1 MSQKS
6 LIVVESPSKAR
17 TIEQY
22 LDGEFEVI
30 ACVGHVKDLP
40 SSKLGIDVKNDFQM
54 TLDVLPNRKDFIK
67 ELRKKSLAANKV
79 FIASDP
85 DREGEAIA
93 AHLASEV
100 PDEKLQRVEFTE
112 ITKVGVHEGM
122 SNSRDLDGNMIN
134 AQKTRRIIDRLVGY
148 KVSPVLWA
156 TLQKNMN
163 FVNTTL
169 SAGRVQSACVKIVI
183 ERDRKRQKYKKTE
196 YYDLK
201 IKLNK
206 KDLDS
211 PFEATLNKVKEGK
224 IASSNDF
231 DSNTGTLKNKDAI
244 ILNEKEAKGLVA
256 QLKKGK
262 WLVKSVDEKPRTSN
276 PKPPFTTSTLQQE
289 AARKLRFS
297 AKNTM
302 RVAQQLYENGFITY
316 MRTDSTHL
324 SNEAVKGSRDII
336 SKLFG
341 NDYIPKSPNNYET
354 NVKNA
359 QEAHEAIRP
368 AHKLFKSVDAVSEKL
383 GKDAGNLYDLI
394 WKRTIA
400 SQMLPAKLKQTSVII
415 SNTDTDFRASGQ
427 IIVFP
432 GYMKIYVE
440 GKDNPDAE
448 LANKEKLL
456 PAIVVSEQLIC
467 SEIVSQIHK
476 TKPPARFT
484 EASLVKEM
492 EMNGIG
498 RPSTFASI
506 LDTIVRRGYVEK
518 TKSNLSPTYLGL
530 AITQLLENHF
540 TTLVDKDFTAKM
552 ENELDAISRGELE
565 PIPFMENFY
574 FGNKKHLGLEKM
586 LEEKVDIG
594 KACTIPLPIGYD
606 DIVEARIGKFGPY
619 LRKEEDTRSIP
630 QNIFVGDLTDDIIDS
645 LFRDQREDAVLGKDP
660 ESKEDIL
667 LKKGPYGHY
676 VQLGETTKRKA
687 IPKGIEV
694 DSVDL
699 EVAIKLI
706 SLPRVVGK
714 HPDTGIDITAD
725 YGRYGPYLKMD
736 KSNARLIGP
745 ATPLTVT
752 VDEAV
757 VLLSKSK
764 KGSSELKTL
773 GKHPDTGEELVLK
786 EGRYGPYISDGK
798 LNAALKSGNDPNSIT
813 LEEAVE
819 LLSKSKKG
827 SSELKTLGKH
837 PDTGEELVLK
847 EGRYGPYISDGKLN
861 AALRSGNDP
870 DSITLEEAVKL
881 INLKRAAPKRK
892 KPRKKRRKKK

>member
-1 MSQKS
+1 MNQKS
-6 LIVVESPSKAR
+6 LIIVESPSKAR

-22 LDGEFEVI
+22 LDGEFEVV

-40 SSKLGIDVKNDFQM
+40 SSKLGIDIENNFEM

-67 ELRKKSLAANKV
+67 ELRKKSKSAKKV

-112 ITKVGVHEGM
+112 ITKAGVTEGM
-122 SNSRDLDGNMIN
+122 NNSRDLDSNMIN

-169 SAGRVQSACVKIVI
+169 SAGRVQSACVKMII

-196 YYDLK
+196 YFSLK
-201 IKLNK
+201 VELKKENSDSAFEASLNK
-206 KDLDS
+206 IGDK
-211 PFEATLNKVKEGK
+211 K
-224 IASSNDF
+224 IVSSNDF
-231 DSNTGTLKNKDAI
+231 DSNTGSLKNKDVI
-244 ILNEKEAKGLVA
+244 ILNEKEAKDLLSKLDSGNWVV
-256 QLKKGK
+256 KKI
-262 WLVKSVDEKPRTSN
+262 DEKPRTSN

-324 SNEAVKGSRDII
+324 SNEAVRGSRDIV
-336 SKLFG
+336 STLFG
-341 NDYIPKSPNNYET
+341 KDYLPNSPNNYET

-368 AHKLFKSVDAVSEKL
+368 AHKIFKSIDTVSKKL

-415 SNTDTDFRASGQ
+415 SNADTDFRASGQ
-427 IIVFP
+427 TIVFP

-440 GKDNPDAE
+440 GKDNPEAE
-448 LANKEKLL
+448 LANKEKIL
-456 PAIVVSEQLIC
+456 PEMSEN
-467 SEIVSQIHK
+467 EILMCNQISSQSHQ

-492 EMNGIG
+492 ENNGIG

-540 TTLVDKDFTAKM
+540 STLVDRDFTAKM

-565 PIPFMENFY
+565 PIPFMNDFY
-574 FGNKKHLGLEKM
+574 FGNDAHLGLEKM

-606 DIVEARIGKFGPY
+606 DTVEARIGKFGPY

-630 QNIFVGDLTDDIIDS
+630 QDIYIGDLTDDIIDS
-645 LFRDQREDAVLGKDP
+645 LFKDQRKDATLGKDP
-660 ESKEDIL
+660 KTKEDIL

-676 VQLGETTKRKA
+676 VQLGESTKRKA
-687 IPKGIEV
+687 IPKGTDIE
-694 DSVDL
+694 SVDL
-699 EVAIKLI
+699 DLAVKLL
-706 SLPRVVGK
+706 SLPRTVGE
-714 HPDTGIDITAD
+714 HPETGVSITAD

-752 VDEAV
+752 LDEAV
-757 VLLSKSK
+757 EILSKSK
-764 KGSSELKTL
+764 RGSSELKTL

-798 LNAALKSGNDPNSIT
+798 VNAALKSDNDPNSIT
-813 LEEAVE
+813 LEEATE
-819 LLSKSKKG
+819 
-827 SSELKTLGKH
+827 
-837 PDTGEELVLK
+837 
-847 EGRYGPYISDGKLN
+847 
-861 AALRSGNDP
+861 
-870 DSITLEEAVKL
+870 L
-881 INLKRAAPKRK
+881 INLKRAAPKR
-892 KPRKKRRKKK
+892 PRKKRRKKK

>member
-40 SSKLGIDVKNDFQM
+40 SSKLGIDVENDFQM

-67 ELRKKSLAANKV
+67 ELRKKSLAAKKV

-112 ITKVGVHEGM
+112 ITKAGVHEGM
-122 SNSRDLDGNMIN
+122 SNSRDLDENMIN

-201 IKLNK
+201 VKLNK
-206 KDLDS
+206 EDS
-211 PFEATLNKVKEGK
+211 DSTFEATLNKVKGGK
-224 IASSNDF
+224 IVSSNDF
-231 DSNTGTLKNKDAI
+231 DSDTGTLKNKEAI
-244 ILNEKEAKGLVA
+244 ILNEKEAKVLVA

-262 WLVKSVDEKPRTSN
+262 WLVKSIDEKPRTSN

-324 SNEAVKGSRDII
+324 SNEAVKGSRDIV

-341 NDYIPKSPNNYET
+341 NDYLPKSPNNYET

-415 SNTDTDFRASGQ
+415 SNADTDFRASGQ

-456 PAIVVSEQLIC
+456 PAIVVNEELIC

-594 KACTIPLPIGYD
+594 KACTIPLPTGYD
-606 DIVEARIGKFGPY
+606 DVVEARIGKFGPY

-645 LFRDQREDAVLGKDP
+645 LFKDQREDAVLGKDP

-687 IPKGIEV
+687 IPKGTEI

-699 EVAIKLI
+699 ELAIKLI

-757 VLLSKSK
+757 
-764 KGSSELKTL
+764 
-773 GKHPDTGEELVLK
+773 
-786 EGRYGPYISDGK
+786 
-798 LNAALKSGNDPNSIT
+798 
-813 LEEAVE
+813 E

-827 SSELKTLGKH
+827 SSELKALGKH

-870 DSITLEEAVKL
+870 NSITLEEAVEL

>member
-1 MSQKS
+1 MNQKS
-6 LIVVESPSKAR
+6 LIIVESPSKAR

-22 LDGEFEVI
+22 LDGEFEVV

-40 SSKLGIDVKNDFQM
+40 PSKLGIDIENNFKM

-67 ELRKKSLAANKV
+67 ELRKKSKAAKKV

-112 ITKVGVHEGM
+112 ITKAGVTEGM
-122 SNSRDLDGNMIN
+122 NNSRDLDSNMIN

-169 SAGRVQSACVKIVI
+169 SAGRVQSACVKIII

-196 YYDLK
+196 YFSLK
-201 IKLNK
+201 VELKKEGSDSVFEAILNK
-206 KDLDS
+206 INDK
-211 PFEATLNKVKEGK
+211 K
-224 IASSNDF
+224 IVSSNDF
-231 DSNTGTLKNKDAI
+231 DSNTGSLKNKNVI
-244 ILNEKEAKGLVA
+244 ILNEKKAKDLLSKLDSGNWVV
-256 QLKKGK
+256 KKI
-262 WLVKSVDEKPRTSN
+262 DEKPRTSN

-324 SNEAVKGSRDII
+324 SDEAVKGSRDIV
-336 SKLFG
+336 SNLFG
-341 NDYIPKSPNNYET
+341 DDFLPNSPNNYET

-368 AHKLFKSVDAVSEKL
+368 AHKIFKSIDTVSKKL
-383 GKDAGNLYDLI
+383 GKDAANLYDLI

-415 SNTDTDFRASGQ
+415 SNADTNFRASGQ
-427 IIVFP
+427 TIVFP

-440 GKDNPDAE
+440 GKDNPEAE
-448 LANKEKLL
+448 LANKEKIL
-456 PAIVVSEQLIC
+456 PEMSENEILMCNQVS
-467 SEIVSQIHK
+467 SQSHQ

-492 EMNGIG
+492 ENNGIG

-540 TTLVDKDFTAKM
+540 STLVDRDFTAKM

-565 PIPFMENFY
+565 PIPFMNDFY
-574 FGNKKHLGLEKM
+574 FGNDAHLGLEKM

-606 DIVEARIGKFGPY
+606 DNVEARIGKFGPY

-630 QNIFVGDLTDDIIDS
+630 QDIYIGDLTDDIIDL
-645 LFRDQREDAVLGKDP
+645 LFKDQRKDATLGIDP
-660 ESKEDIL
+660 KTKEDIL

-676 VQLGETTKRKA
+676 VQLGESIKRKA
-687 IPKGIEV
+687 IPKGTDIE
-694 DSVDL
+694 SVDL
-699 EVAIKLI
+699 DLAVKLL
-706 SLPRVVGK
+706 SLPRTVGK
-714 HPDTGIDITAD
+714 HPETGVSITAD

-736 KSNARLIGP
+736 KSNARLMGP
-745 ATPLTVT
+745 ATPITVT
-752 VDEAV
+752 LDEAV
-757 VLLSKSK
+757 EILGKSK
-764 KGSSELKTL
+764 RGPSELKSL

-798 LNAALKSGNDPNSIT
+798 VNAALKSDNDPNSIT
-813 LEEAVE
+813 LEEATE
-819 LLSKSKKG
+819 
-827 SSELKTLGKH
+827 
-837 PDTGEELVLK
+837 
-847 EGRYGPYISDGKLN
+847 
-861 AALRSGNDP
+861 
-870 DSITLEEAVKL
+870 L
-881 INLKRAAPKRK
+881 INLKRAAPKR
-892 KPRKKRRKKK
+892 PRKKRRKKK

>member
-1 MSQKS
+1 MNQKS

-30 ACVGHVKDLP
+30 ACIGHVKDLP
-40 SSKLGIDVKNDFQM
+40 SSKLGIDVENDFQM

-67 ELRKKSLAANKV
+67 ELRKKSKAAKKV

-112 ITKVGVHEGM
+112 ITRAGVHEGM

-169 SAGRVQSACVKIVI
+169 SAGRVQSACVKMVI

-201 IKLNK
+201 VKLNK
-206 KDLDS
+206 EGSDS

-224 IASSNDF
+224 IVSSNDF
-231 DSNTGTLKNKDAI
+231 DSVTGILKNKDVI
-244 ILNEKEAKGLVA
+244 ILNEKEAKDLIA
-256 QLKKGK
+256 QLKKGE

-341 NDYIPKSPNNYET
+341 NDYLPKSPNNYET

-415 SNTDTDFRASGQ
+415 SNADTDFRASGQ

-456 PAIVVSEQLIC
+456 PAIVVNEELIC

-492 EMNGIG
+492 EINGIG

-540 TTLVDKDFTAKM
+540 TALVDKDFTAKM

-594 KACTIPLPIGYD
+594 KACTIPLPTGYND
-606 DIVEARIGKFGPY
+606 DVEARIGKFGPY
-619 LRKEEDTRSIP
+619 LRKEDDTRSIP

-645 LFRDQREDAVLGKDP
+645 LFKDQREDAVLGKDP

-687 IPKGIEV
+687 IPKGTEV

-699 EVAIKLI
+699 ELAIKLI

-752 VDEAV
+752 V
-757 VLLSKSK
+757 
-764 KGSSELKTL
+764 
-773 GKHPDTGEELVLK
+773 
-786 EGRYGPYISDGK
+786 
-798 LNAALKSGNDPNSIT
+798 N
-813 LEEAVE
+813 EAVE

-870 DSITLEEAVKL
+870 NSITLEEAVEL

>member
-1 MSQKS
+1 MNQKS
-6 LIVVESPSKAR
+6 LIIVESPSKAR

-22 LDGEFEVI
+22 LDGEFEVV

-40 SSKLGIDVKNDFQM
+40 PSKLGIDIENNFEM

-67 ELRKKSLAANKV
+67 ELRKKSKAAKKV

-112 ITKVGVHEGM
+112 ITKAGVTEGM
-122 SNSRDLDGNMIN
+122 NNSRDLDSNMIN

-169 SAGRVQSACVKIVI
+169 SAGRVQSACVKMII

-196 YYDLK
+196 YFSLK
-201 IKLNK
+201 VELKKENSDSVFEAILNK
-206 KDLDS
+206 I
-211 PFEATLNKVKEGK
+211 NGK
-224 IASSNDF
+224 KIVSSNDF
-231 DSNTGTLKNKDAI
+231 NSDTGSLKNKDVI
-244 ILNEKEAKGLVA
+244 ILNEKEAKDLLSKLDSGNWVV
-256 QLKKGK
+256 KKI
-262 WLVKSVDEKPRTSN
+262 DEKPRTSN

-324 SNEAVKGSRDII
+324 SNEAVRGSRDIV
-336 SKLFG
+336 STLFG
-341 NDYIPKSPNNYET
+341 KDYLPNSPNNYET

-368 AHKLFKSVDAVSEKL
+368 AHKIFKSIDTVSKKL

-415 SNTDTDFRASGQ
+415 SNADTDFRASGQ
-427 IIVFP
+427 TIVFP

-440 GKDNPDAE
+440 GKDNPEAE
-448 LANKEKLL
+448 LANKEKIL
-456 PAIVVSEQLIC
+456 PEMSEN
-467 SEIVSQIHK
+467 EILMCNQISSQSHQ

-492 EMNGIG
+492 ENNGIG

-540 TTLVDKDFTAKM
+540 STLVDRDFTAKM

-565 PIPFMENFY
+565 PVPFMNDFY
-574 FGNKKHLGLEKM
+574 FGNEAHLGLEKM

-606 DIVEARIGKFGPY
+606 DTVEARIGKFGPY

-630 QNIFVGDLTDDIIDS
+630 QDIYIGDLTDDIIDS
-645 LFRDQREDAVLGKDP
+645 LFKDQRKDATLGKDP
-660 ESKEDIL
+660 KTKEDIL

-676 VQLGETTKRKA
+676 VQLGESTKRKA
-687 IPKGIEV
+687 IPKGTDIE
-694 DSVDL
+694 SVDL
-699 EVAIKLI
+699 DLAVELL
-706 SLPRVVGK
+706 SLPRIVGE
-714 HPDTGIDITAD
+714 HPETGVSITAD

-752 VDEAV
+752 LDEAV
-757 VLLSKSK
+757 EILSKSK
-764 KGSSELKTL
+764 RGSSELKTL

-798 LNAALKSGNDPNSIT
+798 VNAALKSDNDPNSIT
-813 LEEAVE
+813 LEEATE
-819 LLSKSKKG
+819 
-827 SSELKTLGKH
+827 
-837 PDTGEELVLK
+837 
-847 EGRYGPYISDGKLN
+847 
-861 AALRSGNDP
+861 
-870 DSITLEEAVKL
+870 L
-881 INLKRAAPKRK
+881 INLKRAAPKR
-892 KPRKKRRKKK
+892 PRKKRRKKK